1 MTGNKLLIV
10 VVSAALVATGLLGG
24 CAHDVVRPQSPPCA
38 INGCGSPTYR
48 IGPGDVLQVAVWQ
61 DKDLY
66 RTEPVRPDG
75 KISLP
80 LLNDIQA
87 AGLTPAQLRQ
97 EIAEGLKQYMS
108 DPDVSVVVTA
118 VHSLAVAV
126 LGQVKKPGR
135 YQFPVEPTVLEVL
148 AAAGG
153 LTPFASPS
161 KIVIIRQ
168 SKDGTERIPF
178 NYQRAV
184 SQGSGP
190 VLLQPNDV
198 VVVP

>member
-1 MTGNKLLIV
+1 MSVKLLIAMV
-10 VVSAALVATGLLGG
+10 PAVLIASGWFSG
-24 CAHDVVRPQSPPCA
+24 CAQNVMRTASQPCA
-38 INGCGSPTYR
+38 INGCQPSVYR

-61 DKDLY
+61 DKDFD

-97 EIAEGLKQYMS
+97 EIAQGLKQYLS

-118 VHSLAVAV
+118 VHSLAVSV
-126 LGQVKKPGR
+126 LGEVKKPGR
-135 YQFPVEPTVLEVL
+135 YEFAVEPTVLEVL

-161 KIVIIRQ
+161 EIVIIRQ
-168 SKDGTERIPF
+168 SRNGTERIAF
-178 NYQRAV
+178 DYDRVV
-184 SQGSGP
+184 SHGTAP
-190 VLLQPNDV
+190 LLLQPNDV

>member
-1 MTGNKLLIV
+1 MSIKLLIAMV
-10 VVSAALVATGLLGG
+10 PAALIASGVLGG
-24 CAHDVVRPQSPPCA
+24 CAQTAVRPLSPACAMNGCQSP
-38 INGCGSPTYR
+38 IYL

-61 DKDLY
+61 DKEID

-75 KISLP
+75 KVSLP

-87 AGLTPAQLRQ
+87 AGLTPLQLRQ
-97 EIAEGLKQYMS
+97 EIATGLKQYLS

-118 VHSLAVAV
+118 IHSLAVSV
-126 LGQVKKPGR
+126 LGEVKKPGH
-135 YQFPVEPTVLEVL
+135 YEFPQAPTVLEVL

-161 KIVIIRQ
+161 KIVIVRQ
-168 SKDGTERIPF
+168 SQKGTERIPF
-178 NYQRAV
+178 DYQRAV
-184 SQGSGP
+184 SQGGAP
-190 VLLQPNDV
+190 LLLQPNDV